1 MEPAAA
7 VVTGVHDKG
16 VAVAVF
22 AESLAEDFAE
32 RRGIHPLDVNVAYAA
47 AGEFLHYFLI
57 AAHPAGVGGVG
68 ITAGR
73 SYIHFEIFAGSLD
86 TQKHPF
92 ASLALQSFIPGLSC
106 RDLPG
111 IHGNNDIAG
120 LQGGSRGKQFAA
132 GQELL
137 YLEAGAFKVLIE
149 EHSEMAGGDSA
160 SVAIAAAGVRTVE
173 FAQHLAQELL
183 ESVIISNVRKE
194 LAVVFTNGHPVHA
207 MHICII
213 ELFAN
218 LFPAV
223 VEDVFTFGGREILE
237 FSLVL
242 DGFKLVLADFDL
254 LDAASG
260 SDVEALAVGGRIK
273 GAANVL

>member
-32 RRGIHPLDVNVAYAA
+32 RRGVHPLDVNVAYAA

-86 TQKHPF
+86 AQKHPF

-111 IHGNNDIAG
+111 IHGHDDIAG

-137 YLEAGAFKVLIE
+137 YPEAGTFKVLIE
-149 EHSEMAGGDSA
+149 EHAEMAGGNSA
-160 SVAIAAAGVRTVE
+160 SVAIAAAGVGTVE
-173 FAQHLAQELL
+173 FAQHLAQKLL
-183 ESVIISNVRKE
+183 EGVVIGYVREE
-194 LAVVFTNGHPVHA
+194 LAVVFADGHPIHAVHA
-207 MHICII
+207 CIV
-213 ELFAN
+213 ELLAH
-218 LFPAV
+218 LFPAM
-223 VEDVFTFGGREILE
+223 VEDIFALRGREILE

-260 SDVEALAVGGRIK
+260 SDVETLAVGGRIK